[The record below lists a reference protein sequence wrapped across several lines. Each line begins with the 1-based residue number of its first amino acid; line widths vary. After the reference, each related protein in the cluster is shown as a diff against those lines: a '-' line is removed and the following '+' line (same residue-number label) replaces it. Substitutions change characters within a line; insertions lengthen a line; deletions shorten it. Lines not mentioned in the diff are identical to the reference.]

1 MSAPPGQFVVPH
13 FSTAGSYLQ
22 FDALGSSCGFLL
34 EMSFTVTGSDGIMFY
49 ADDVDSGDFVA

>member
-1 MSAPPGQFVVPH
+1 MSAPPGQFVVPQ

-22 FDALGSSCGFLL
+22 FDALGFSCGFLL
-34 EMSFTVTGSDGIMFY
+34 EMSFTATGSDGIMFY